1 MAKTTK
7 LFDEEEVLRIHLSN
21 VARESWKKGYK
32 KGFREGFREGF
43 RKGFREG
50 RKETA
55 LKVARTALQLG
66 QNTIEEIA
74 YYTDLTIDEVKRI
87 AESEDLQK

>member
-32 KGFREGFREGF
+32 KGFREGF